1 MTQLSSGTLRL
12 WTGADTLLIGHRAA
26 FGHGRGLCRLE
37 SEDEVRRR
45 LIQATADRCAL
56 HSMRTFWARHHFD
69 TRRITRMS
77 DRALIDQ
84 VAQTTVR
91 GALSAYVVP
100 DASVKHVH
108 GSAVAKVVPGRPV
121 ETTPSSTIS
130 NPVASA
136 APSPASP
143 VAGVDAPF
151 ASGRPSQLGDVEARR
166 GDAET
171 TGPLQVALMPLEQRI
186 VEVLRRAPRRM
197 PARLQEQS
205 SKLFRSAVLEAIA
218 QVLASWAAS
227 HAISAGF
234 QLEAVLLA
242 DGLTR
247 TSSAAMEASDK
258 LAASFEIVRRARDER
273 ELDEA
278 ALPLAEAIGLLGIA
292 AFVAAIWRGSNR
304 FTSVSKSRGLR
315 QAAM

>member
-26 FGHGRGLCRLE
+26 FGHGGPCRLD
-37 SEDEVRRR
+37 SEDEIRRR
-45 LIQATADRCAL
+45 LVQAAADRCAL

-69 TRRITRMS
+69 TRRVTRMS

-84 VAQTTVR
+84 VAQTAAR
-91 GALSAYVVP
+91 GTLAAYLVP

-108 GSAVAKVVPGRPV
+108 GSATAKVVPGRPV
-121 ETTPSSTIS
+121 ENTPASTIS

-151 ASGRPSQLGDVEARR
+151 ATGRPSRLGDLEEKR
-166 GDAET
+166 GDEVT

-186 VEVLRRAPRRM
+186 VELLRRVPRRM
-197 PARLQEQS
+197 PARLREQS
-205 SKLFRSAVLEAIA
+205 SKLFRPAVFTATA

-247 TSSAAMEASDK
+247 TSAAAMEASGK

-273 ELDEA
+273 ELDAA

-315 QAAM
+315 